1 MWWNFK
7 KNNKKV
13 GLWNITGKI
22 IKVFSGGSYKIKI
35 ISDENNILS
44 QNDILKKI
52 DDNLWIELN
61 KEYQENLNKHIE
73 NIYGK
78 NNNNEEYNYSSE
90 NNSQISNSDFG
101 MSEDENLYK
110 KKIKK

>member
-35 ISDENNILS
+35 INDENNILS
-44 QNDILKKI
+44 QNDIYYAKINILKKI
-52 DDNLWIELN
+52 DDNLWIKLN
-61 KEYQENLNKHIE
+61 KEYQENLNKYIE

-78 NNNNEEYNYSSE
+78 
-90 NNSQISNSDFG
+90 
-101 MSEDENLYK
+101 K
-110 KKIKK
+110 